1 MKEVIEVK
9 RDDLRE
15 LYQVLTNYP
24 AISKEQVQNEMH
36 KVFGEDTFKPK
47 DIMERVKT
55 FEDACRELGEEH
67 PFVRSYNGYTNNI
80 HENNKNDTDIL
91 AYLKLRIICAALN
104 EGWEPQFT
112 EDEWRYYPWFWLYTQ
127 KEINDMDE
135 DEKTDRRLM
144 STGEYQTGYAGLAS
158 ASSSYA
164 PSCGCGCRFSPLLKE
179 RHARRLLRETVHQ
192 HLGRL
197 LSYPQVSNNKCLTFK
212 YLKQFMETKNNS
224 EFMSQVD
231 AFSEEMQKFIEKSD
245 KRHALII
252 IASEPDEN
260 GESSRQTGSIMGNEE
275 EVVHALVGF
284 IRQPQGREL
293 LKRAA
298 SLSMLDSLMK
308 SVLNAKEREERK

>member
-1 MKEVIEVK
+1 MNNEIIEVK

-55 FEDACRELGEEH
+55 FEDACRELGEDH
-67 PFVRSYNGYTNNI
+67 PFVSAYTAWI
-80 HENNKNDTDIL
+80 KHEEFDDQEDIL
-91 AYLKLRIICAALN
+91 AYMKLRIICAALN

-144 STGEYQTGYAGLAS
+144 STGDYQTGA
-158 ASSSYA
+158 
-164 PSCGCGCRFSPLLKE
+164 CGSRLCVLECRPLVFECELRFSPLLKE
-179 RHARRLLRETVHQ
+179 RHARRLLRETIHQ

-197 LSYPQVSNNKCLTFK
+197 LSYPQVSNNKSLTFK
-212 YLKQFMETKNNS
+212 YQQFMETKNNS

-231 AFSEEMQKFIEKSD
+231 AFSGEMQKFIEKSEG
-245 KRHALII
+245 KHAVII
-252 IASEPDEN
+252 IASESDEN
-260 GESSRQTGSIMGNEE
+260 GEGSRQTGYIMGNEE

-284 IRQPQGREL
+284 MRQPQGREL

-308 SVLNAKEREERK
+308 SVLNAKEQEERK

>member
-144 STGEYQTGYAGLAS
+144 STGEYQTGFAGLA
-158 ASSSYA
+158 YA
-164 PSCGCGCRFSPLLKE
+164 FDYRPLECACECRFSPLLKE

-212 YLKQFMETKNNS
+212 YQQFMETKNNS

-245 KRHALII
+245 NRHALII

>member
-1 MKEVIEVK
+1 MNNEIIEVK

-55 FEDACRELGEEH
+55 FEDACRELGEDH
-67 PFVRSYNGYTNNI
+67 PFVSAYTAWI
-80 HENNKNDTDIL
+80 KHEEFDDQEDIL
-91 AYLKLRIICAALN
+91 AYMKLRIICAALN

-144 STGEYQTGYAGLAS
+144 STGDYQTGYAGLAYARS
-158 ASSSYA
+158 ACR
-164 PSCGCGCRFSPLLKE
+164 PLGCDCGLRFSPLLKE
-179 RHARRLLRETVHQ
+179 RHARRLLRETIHQ

-197 LSYPQVSNNKCLTFK
+197 LSYPQVSNNKSLTFK
-212 YLKQFMETKNNS
+212 YQQFMETKNNS

-231 AFSEEMQKFIEKSD
+231 AFSGEMQKFIEKSEG
-245 KRHALII
+245 KHAVII
-252 IASEPDEN
+252 IASESDEN
-260 GESSRQTGSIMGNEE
+260 GEGSRQTGYIMGNEE

-284 IRQPQGREL
+284 MRQPQGREL

-308 SVLNAKEREERK
+308 SVLNAKEQEERK

>member
-144 STGEYQTGYAGLAS
+144 STGEYQTGFAGLAS
-158 ASSSYA
+158 AYSYYA
-164 PSCGCGCRFSPLLKE
+164 PLECDCACRFSPLLKE

-212 YLKQFMETKNNS
+212 YQQFMETKNNS

-245 KRHALII
+245 NRHALII